1 MKQEF
6 FSKKFYL
13 FIHQL
18 RYSFHKFQFHQ
29 NLFIFLDMIRIQS
42 CQGDHSFD
50 QGYEINWCFE
60 QLQTE
65 FSTKRHETKI
75 RTDKH
80 SNQINDQKK
89 FSITFR
95 DEIYPKE
102 GLVDVQIVDNWKIYN
117 VNKEK
122 KTNDDCLCFIS

>member
-1 MKQEF
+1 
-6 FSKKFYL
+6 
-13 FIHQL
+13 
-18 RYSFHKFQFHQ
+18 
-29 NLFIFLDMIRIQS
+29 MIRIQS

-50 QGYEINWCFE
+50 QNYEINWCFE

-65 FSTKRHETKI
+65 FSAKRHETKI

-80 SNQINDQKK
+80 SNQINEKKK

-122 KTNDDCLCFIS
+122 KANDDCLCFIS